1 MAPAPPSF
9 DWSILRSS
17 CQSTDINWTKSLLW
31 ERICPSHMVFYNQLS
46 IVENHY
52 IVIRAG
58 PAFVFL
64 LCRGHRLTCRYRSLH
79 ICIHLQSCAYK
90 RIMRMFANIPL
101 NKCLTNK
108 TTINTSAQIDR
119 ESRWTRHSEISD
131 QCIHIYIYY
140 IVQYYFYATLWCLS
154 LCLITSSWYIYIHC
168 IYVYIIHILYIYTCC
183 YVYVLCID
191 I

>member
-1 MAPAPPSF
+1 M
-9 DWSILRSS
+9 
-17 CQSTDINWTKSLLW
+17 
-31 ERICPSHMVFYNQLS
+31 
-46 IVENHY
+46 
-52 IVIRAG
+52 IRAG

-101 NKCLTNK
+101 NKLLTNK

-140 IVQYYFYATLWCLS
+140 STVLFLCNIMVSLSLS
-154 LCLITSSWYIYIHC
+154 LCLITSSWYIYILYIC
-168 IYVYIIHILYIYTCC
+168 IYYTYIIHTYIHVVMFMYCVLTFNVKARDICC
-183 YVYVLCID
+183 CNGGQRSRVGPKSVIIHMIYLQSTVI
-191 I
+191 